1 MRLFYISF
9 IVVILFS
16 NCSKG
21 NGDISLFIGEDFF
34 ESNTKVFFID
44 TLTVNAGT
52 IKFDSIVAPSNR
64 FLIGSYNDLTFGKT
78 QSKTFIQLR
87 SNSYI
92 INDEAVY
99 DSIALVLKP
108 DGYFYND
115 TIPEQHFK
123 VHEVLDDIEPNEE
136 DYSYYNTSNFNYN
149 NTPLGEKRFFPR
161 PQKKDSIEIKLNDN
175 FGKSIFTDIL
185 EKDITN
191 QDEFIDKYKGIVVTS
206 ESNNTTV
213 LGFLNTSNLRI
224 YYTEKDNDGNDIE
237 QVLEINPNTANSFNQ
252 ISSNRDNTFFDT
264 LDNQEIVVPSS
275 ATNKATYIQAGV
287 GLLTRLDIPYVNTL
301 YDISPDGIITNA
313 RLRLSLKKNTFSN
326 NLYTKD
332 SLILYAMDDK
342 SNLLP
347 TLLSSTS
354 TAITAYV
361 IDKNSETQ
369 NIDYVADIT
378 PFIKVKQIETYENY
392 FLAIYSQ
399 NYSNSV
405 DRYVLDDTTDTPIKL
420 ELNYA
425 TY

>member
-16 NCSKG
+16 NCSKD

-52 IKFDSIVAPSNR
+52 IKFDSIVASSSR

-78 QSKTFIQLR
+78 QSKAFMQIL
-87 SNSYI
+87 SSSYTI
-92 INDEAVY
+92 SDEAVF

-123 VHEVLDDIEPNEE
+123 IHQVLDDIEPNK
-136 DYSYYNTSNFNYN
+136 DDNSYYNTSSFNYD

-161 PQKKDSIEIKLNDN
+161 PRKKDSIEIKLNDN

-191 QDEFIDKYKGIVVTS
+191 QDEFIDKYKGIVITA
-206 ESNNTTV
+206 ENNNTTV
-213 LGFLNTSNLRI
+213 LGFSNTSNLRI

-237 QVLEINPNTANSFNQ
+237 QILEINPNTANLFNQ
-252 ISSNRDNTFFDT
+252 ITSNRNNTFFDT
-264 LDNQEIVVPSS
+264 LENQEIVASS
-275 ATNKATYIQAGV
+275 STTNKATYIQAGV

-301 YDISPDGIITNA
+301 YNISADGIITNA
-313 RLRLSLKKNTFSN
+313 RLRLSLKKNTYSN
-326 NLYTKD
+326 NLHTKD
-332 SLILYAMDDK
+332 SLILYAMDNK
-342 SNLLP
+342 ANILP
-347 TLLSSTS
+347 SLLSTES
-354 TAITAYV
+354 APLIAYIV
-361 IDKNSETQ
+361 DKNSETQ
-369 NIDYVADIT
+369 NTDYVADVT
-378 PFIKVKQIETYENY
+378 PFIKLKQNETHENY

-399 NYSNSV
+399 DYSNTV
-405 DRYVLDDTTDTPIKL
+405 DRYVLDDTKDTPIKL